1 MYCYSN
7 QELYEQREVTLK
19 ECQTVQPSVVES
31 HFQQN
36 SEYGQKAGFRY
47 VFRFVGNHQNHSQ
60 ENVLQKM
67 QICHLVEM
75 KLRSKNKCTDFWD
88 GISTLNTQDLQT
100 NWKLEAQVLQ
110 AKKKIA

>member
-47 VFRFVGNHQNHSQ
+47 VFTTGQSLTKIWTQAIIAHS
-60 ENVLQKM
+60 
-67 QICHLVEM
+67 
-75 KLRSKNKCTDFWD
+75 
-88 GISTLNTQDLQT
+88 LN
-100 NWKLEAQVLQ
+100 
-110 AKKKIA
+110 

>member
-36 SEYGQKAGFRY
+36 SECGQKAGFRY
-47 VFRFVGNHQNHSQ
+47 VFRFVGNH
-60 ENVLQKM
+60 
-67 QICHLVEM
+67 
-75 KLRSKNKCTDFWD
+75 
-88 GISTLNTQDLQT
+88 
-100 NWKLEAQVLQ
+100 
-110 AKKKIA
+110 